1 MRGDKVLLSTS
12 DDIKDRTIVK
22 TIGLVKGSSIR
33 ARHIGKDFQAALR
46 NVVGGEV
53 KEYTE
58 LLTESREQAIE
69 RMVEQARGLGAN
81 AVIGVRF
88 STSSVMSGAAEL
100 LVYGT
105 AVVIE

>member
-1 MRGDKVLLSTS
+1 MRDGKVFLTTS
-12 DDIKDRTIVK
+12 YDIKDRTIVK
-22 TIGLVKGSSIR
+22 TLGLVKGSSIR
-33 ARHIGKDFQAALR
+33 ARHIGKDIQAALR

-53 KEYTE
+53 KEYTR
-58 LLTESREQAIE
+58 LLAESREQAIE
-69 RMVEQARGLGAN
+69 RMVEEARGLGAN

-88 STSSVMSGAAEL
+88 STSSVMSGAAEM